1 MSNLYTERPSLS
13 PKLNAF
19 NLSHNHYTTMDFG
32 WLYPVMW
39 QECVPG
45 DIFTLKTE
53 TLARALPLVSPILNN
68 ITMELEAFFVPSRL
82 LWKKFEDFITT
93 VDQESIPPKSFD
105 GLPPVFAEADDGS
118 FPDVT
123 LKQLIEDTNASP
135 SLWSRFGLP
144 NEFPEDI
151 LNKKVKDLKEFLPV
165 GLLFRAYYKIY
176 NDWYRDENFQE
187 VIDFTT
193 NKVDYK
199 LRRRAWHKDYFTA
212 SLYSRQK
219 GTAPS
224 IPLTG
229 TGSAVFG
236 VWNNSLKVPAI
247 DSFVS
252 SDYGSIMTGT
262 GVGGPQV
269 SGAIGNLIRGAD
281 QQGNDPMP
289 AGTALKFQ
297 DVEKNLND
305 LGFQAYLNKNSI
317 DMSNVGTFDVSDMRD
332 MFAIQRSLEGLMIYG
347 SKYIEVLQG
356 IYGTSPTDAR
366 LQLAERIGG
375 MSFNIRIS
383 EVLQTSESGTTPQGT
398 QTGHGIGVSPGGF
411 NTYKCEEFGYYIVFA
426 SVRPPAV
433 YANRLPRELYR
444 KTLLEQYSPY
454 FVNLSFQAIHN
465 REIYGQLN
473 ADDAKI
479 WAYQGR
485 YDEMRERQSY
495 VSGLLR
501 TELGSYIQVR
511 DFNKLP
517 SMNSDFIQCDPEDD
531 IFAVVDKDKF
541 ICNFYFNLNALRPL
555 PIYSEPGLIDHVY
568 GGL

>member
-19 NLSHNHYTTMDFG
+19 DLSHNHYTTMDFG

-45 DIFTLKTE
+45 DIFTLKIE
-53 TLARALPLVSPILNN
+53 ALARALPLVSPILNN

-93 VDQESIPPKSFD
+93 VDQESIPPKSFE
-105 GLPPVFAEADDGS
+105 GLPPVFSEADDGS
-118 FPDVT
+118 FPDLT

-135 SLWSRFGLP
+135 SLWSRCGLP
-144 NEFPEDI
+144 VKFPEDI

-165 GLLFRAYYKIY
+165 ALLFRAYYKIY

-187 VIDFTT
+187 VIDFTS

-229 TGSAVFG
+229 TGSAVFSA
-236 VWNNSLKVPAI
+236 WNNSLRSSPHDLTIRDANASPVFVGQGSSAQGYNI
-247 DSFVS
+247 AGAGSTVTLTGALNANIVENVDLTDS
-252 SDYGSIMTGT
+252 
-262 GVGGPQV
+262 
-269 SGAIGNLIRGAD
+269 
-281 QQGNDPMP
+281 
-289 AGTALKFQ
+289 
-297 DVEKNLND
+297 
-305 LGFQAYLNKNSI
+305 GFQAYLNQNSI

-332 MFAIQRSLEGLMIYG
+332 MFSIQRNLEGLMIYG
-347 SKYIEVLQG
+347 SRYIEVLQG

-375 MSFNIRIS
+375 ISFNIRIS

-398 QTGHGIGVSPGGF
+398 QTGHGLGVSQGGF
-411 NTYKCEEFGYYIVFA
+411 NTYKCEEFGYYIVLA
-426 SVRPPAV
+426 SIRPPAV

-454 FVNLSFQAIHN
+454 FVNLSFQAVHN

-473 ADDAKI
+473 VEDSKI

-495 VSGLLR
+495 LSGALR
-501 TELGSYIQVR
+501 DELASYIQVR
-511 DFNKLP
+511 DFNRLP

-541 ICNFYFNLNALRPL
+541 ICNFYFDLKSLRPL
-555 PIYSEPGLIDHVY
+555 PMYSEPGLIDHVY

>member
-1 MSNLYTERPSLS
+1 MNNLYTERPSLS

-19 NLSHNHYTTMDFG
+19 DLSHNHYTTMDFG

-45 DIFTLKTE
+45 DIFTLKAE
-53 TLARALPLVSPILNN
+53 ALVRALPLVSPILNN
-68 ITMELEAFFVPSRL
+68 ITVELEAFFVPSRL

-93 VDQESIPPKSFD
+93 VDQESIPPKSFE
-105 GLPPVFAEADDGS
+105 GLPPVFGEADDGS
-118 FPDVT
+118 FPDMT

-135 SLWSRFGLP
+135 SVWSRLGLP
-144 NEFPEDI
+144 TKFPEEI
-151 LNKKVKDLKEFLPV
+151 LNKKVKDLKDFLPV
-165 GLLFRAYYKIY
+165 ALLFRAYYKIY

-236 VWNNSLKVPAI
+236 AWNNSLSTKA
-247 DSFVS
+247 VS
-252 SDYGSIMTGT
+252 VQLADDNNNPVSVGAGSSAQGYNISGT
-262 GVGGPQV
+262 SSVTSL
-269 SGAIGNLIRGAD
+269 SGALKTNLSASPLRD
-281 QQGNDPMP
+281 
-289 AGTALKFQ
+289 AGFQ
-297 DVEKNLND
+297 TYLND
-305 LGFQAYLNKNSI
+305 NDI
-317 DMSNVGTFDVSDMRD
+317 DMSNVGTFDVSDVRD
-332 MFAIQRSLEGLMIYG
+332 MFAIQRLLEGLMIYG

-356 IYGTSPTDAR
+356 VYGTSPTDAR

-375 MSFNIRIS
+375 ISFNVRIS

-398 QTGHGIGVSPGGF
+398 QTGHGLGVSQGGF
-411 NTYKCEEFGYYIVFA
+411 NTYKCEEFGYYIVLA
-426 SVRPPAV
+426 SIRPPAV

-473 ADDAKI
+473 AEDAKI

-485 YDEMRERQSY
+485 FDEMRERQSY
-495 VSGLLR
+495 LSGSLR
-501 TELGSYIQVR
+501 DELASYVQVR

-531 IFAVVDKDKF
+531 VFAVVDKDKF
-541 ICNFYFNLNALRPL
+541 ICNFYFELKSLRPL
-555 PIYSEPGLIDHVY
+555 PLFSEPGLIDHVY

>member
-93 VDQESIPPKSFD
+93 VDQESIPPKSFE

-229 TGSAVFG
+229 TGSALFST
-236 VWNNSLKVPAI
+236 WNDSLKVKPQDLELYAANSPLTVGVEI
-247 DSFVS
+247 KSNTSAFTGSYGLKSTGTIS
-252 SDYGSIMTGT
+252 SDFPIHS
-262 GVGGPQV
+262 PLPEA
-269 SGAIGNLIRGAD
+269 SL
-281 QQGNDPMP
+281 
-289 AGTALKFQ
+289 Q
-297 DVEKNLND
+297 DN
-305 LGFQAYLNKNSI
+305 GFQAYLNQNSI